1 MTDKNSYKEMASR
14 KESKNMDDLSKNEEN
29 NVSPTSTQPEEVGR
43 RAVSP
48 LVQGIIWTV
57 LLGFLVFIGSGLLRA
72 QKNVIAVGDPVPNF
86 TLTTFS
92 DETHPQGQTIELS
105 DLKGKVVLIN
115 FWASWCKPCEGE
127 AEDMEAAWK
136 YYEPRGDVVF
146 LGVDYV
152 DTEPEARSYLAKFG
166 ITYFNGPDLGTRI
179 SQAFNRQIG
188 VPETYTIDKNGIL
201 RNIKIGPFISVFE
214 IQSVIDPLLIGN

>member
-1 MTDKNSYKEMASR
+1 MTEKNI
-14 KESKNMDDLSKNEEN
+14 NEESSSRMESMKKDDFSMN
-29 NVSPTSTQPEEVGR
+29 EKDNISPISTQQNPDEKH
-43 RAVSP
+43 AVSP
-48 LVQGIIWTV
+48 LIQGIIWAV
-57 LLGFLVFIGSGLLRA
+57 LLGFLAFIGYGLLRA
-72 QKNVIAVGDPVPNF
+72 QKNVIAIGDPAPDV

-92 DETHPQGQTIELS
+92 DEANPQGQKIQLS

-136 YYEPRGDVVF
+136 YYEPRGDVLF
-146 LGVDYV
+146 FGVDYV

-166 ITYFNGPDLGTRI
+166 ITYLNGPDLGTRI
-179 SQAFNRQIG
+179 SQAFNRKLG

-201 RNIKIGPFISVFE
+201 RNIKIGPFVSVSE

>member
-1 MTDKNSYKEMASR
+1 MAEENKINQS
-14 KESKNMDDLSKNEEN
+14 SSQNVNNEEES
-29 NVSPTSTQPEEVGR
+29 VSADAEINSSQIINQQGSIEK

-48 LVQGIIWTV
+48 LIQGIIWVV
-57 LLGFLVFIGSGLLRA
+57 LLGFLAFIGSGLLRA
-72 QKNVIAVGDPVPNF
+72 QKSIIAVGQPVNDF
-86 TLTTFS
+86 ILTTFS
-92 DETHPQGQTIELS
+92 DEVHPEGQNIQLS
-105 DLKGKVVLIN
+105 DLKGKVVVVN

-127 AEDMEAAWK
+127 AADLEEAWK

-166 ITYFNGPDLGTRI
+166 ITYINGPDLGTRI

-201 RNIKIGPFISVFE
+201 RNIKIGPFVSVSE

>member
-1 MTDKNSYKEMASR
+1 MTQKNG
-14 KESKNMDDLSKNEEN
+14 NEERSSQKDKMNKDELSVGEKN
-29 NVSPTSTQPEEVGR
+29 NTPLTTTQVESDEK

-48 LVQGIIWTV
+48 LIQGIIWVV
-57 LLGFLVFIGSGLLRA
+57 LLGFLAFIGSGLLRA
-72 QKNVIAVGDPVPNF
+72 QKSIIAVGEPVPDF
-86 TLTTFS
+86 SLTTFS
-92 DETHPQGQTIELS
+92 DEVHPEGQIIQLS
-105 DLKGKVVLIN
+105 DLKGKVVVVN

-127 AEDMEAAWK
+127 AADLEAAWK

-166 ITYFNGPDLGTRI
+166 ITYINGPDLGTRI

-188 VPETYTIDKNGIL
+188 VPETYTIDKKGIL
-201 RNIKIGPFISVFE
+201 RNIKIGPFVSVFE
-214 IQSVIDPLLIGN
+214 IQSVIDLLLIGD

>member
-1 MTDKNSYKEMASR
+1 MKENKKNEANSSR
-14 KESKNMDDLSKNEEN
+14 KVMNEKIPLSADEKNENKQSDPRQVED
-29 NVSPTSTQPEEVGR
+29 EK

-48 LVQGIIWTV
+48 LIQGIIWVV
-57 LLGFLVFIGSGLLRA
+57 LLGFLIFIGSGLLRA
-72 QKNVIAVGDPVPNF
+72 QNSIIAVGEPVNDF

-92 DETHPQGQTIELS
+92 DEAHPDGQNIRLS
-105 DLKGKVVLIN
+105 DLKGKVVVVN

-127 AEDMEAAWK
+127 AADLEAAWK
-136 YYEPRGDVVF
+136 YYEPRGDVIF

-166 ITYFNGPDLGTRI
+166 ITYPNGPDLGTRI

-201 RNIKIGPFISVFE
+201 RNIKIGPFVSVLE
-214 IQSVIDPLLIGN
+214 IQSVIDPLLLGN

>member
-1 MTDKNSYKEMASR
+1 MTEKNGNGGSLSPKE
-14 KESKNMDDLSKNEEN
+14 KINKDDLYVEEETN
-29 NVSPTSTQPEEVGR
+29 TPQITPQKVVDEK

-48 LVQGIIWTV
+48 FIQGIIWV
-57 LLGFLVFIGSGLLRA
+57 ILLGFLAFIGSGLLRA
-72 QKNVIAVGDPVPNF
+72 QKNVIAVGEPVPDF
-86 TLTTFS
+86 SLTTFS
-92 DETHPQGQTIELS
+92 DEAHPQGKIIQLS
-105 DLKGKVVLIN
+105 DLKDKVVVVN

-127 AEDMEAAWK
+127 AADLEAAWK

-179 SQAFNRQIG
+179 SQAFNRKIG

-201 RNIKIGPFISVFE
+201 RNIKIGPFVSVSE
-214 IQSVIDPLLIGN
+214 IQSVIDPLLFGN

>member
-1 MTDKNSYKEMASR
+1 MTEINKIEESPSR
-14 KESKNMDDLSKNEEN
+14 KESLKEDDLSESEKDNISSTSPQKEAEEKH
-29 NVSPTSTQPEEVGR
+29 
-43 RAVSP
+43 AVSP
-48 LVQGIIWTV
+48 LIQGIIWVV
-57 LLGFLVFIGSGLLRA
+57 LLGFLAFIGSGLLRA
-72 QKNVIAVGDPVPNF
+72 QKNVIAVGEPVPNLI
-86 TLTTFS
+86 LTTFS
-92 DETHPQGQTIELS
+92 DEAHPQGQNIELS
-105 DLKGKVVLIN
+105 DLKGKVVVIN

-136 YYEPRGDVVF
+136 YYEPRGDVIF
-146 LGVDYV
+146 YGVDYV

-166 ITYFNGPDLGTRI
+166 ITYLNGPDLGTRI

-201 RNIKIGPFISVFE
+201 RNIKIGPFVSVFE

>member
-1 MTDKNSYKEMASR
+1 MTVINGNEERSSQKEV
-14 KESKNMDDLSKNEEN
+14 KQDDLSVEEKA
-29 NVSPTSTQPEEVGR
+29 TTGQGITRQEVDEK

-48 LVQGIIWTV
+48 LVQGIVWVV
-57 LLGFLVFIGSGLLRA
+57 LLGFLAFIGSGLLRA
-72 QKNVIAVGDPVPNF
+72 HKSIIAIGDPVPDF

-92 DETHPQGQTIELS
+92 DESHPQGNNIQLS
-105 DLKGKVVLIN
+105 DLKNKVVVVN

-127 AEDMEAAWK
+127 AADLEAAWK

-179 SQAFNRQIG
+179 SQAFNRQMG